1 MGKASAMVVDVDYG
15 QYPRVGELKLLAVEI
30 DNIRSQLNELTSK
43 LNWYD
48 AFSPRDAKARVHT
61 LRDRDAQDAER
72 LSGLSANLNRL
83 KGACGEVEGQLMMRL
98 DPRGWFNVEQRALR
112 QKATSLRLEVKD
124 AEGAVDA
131 LRAQHTSGRKAISQ
145 AQAELQ
151 QHTSTPITELR
162 QSRADLSDHL
172 ASALSRREVLEAER
186 GTFDI
191 EVRPLVE
198 QLSARELELRTARR
212 NADLARKLDV
222 ELNAAPNGFERKKVH
237 ERSEEAFGTGQPK
250 AALRQNEKIIEQTE
264 RTIEKVQRRMRDLH
278 ERWIRVVDLLIIDGS
293 NFCFA
298 SGSDFVGLS
307 ALKAALPL
315 LAAKCNIIVVFDASI
330 RRKLAAG
337 DTAIRTELASGAEV
351 IVMPTKTAADE
362 TIISRVNG
370 FPRRF
375 ILSND
380 RYSEFQDHEAVAAG
394 RMLRH
399 VISSDRVQILDLRI
413 DVPYERPNQNGPG
426 SELH

>member
-1 MGKASAMVVDVDYG
+1 MVVRTDYG
-15 QYPRVGELKLLAVEI
+15 QYPRAGDLKLLVVET
-30 DNIRSQLNELTSK
+30 DNIRSQLKELTSK

-48 AFSPRDAKARVHT
+48 AFSPKDAEARVHT
-61 LRDRDAQDAER
+61 LRDRDAQDADR
-72 LSGLSANLNRL
+72 LSGLSANLNCL

-112 QKATSLRLEVKD
+112 QKAASLRLELKD
-124 AEGAVDA
+124 AEDAVDA
-131 LRAQHTSGRKAISQ
+131 LRAQQSSRREAISQ

-151 QHTSTPITELR
+151 RHAKTPISDLR
-162 QSRADLSDHL
+162 QSRTDLSDRL
-172 ASALSRREVLEAER
+172 ASALSRLEALEAER
-186 GTFDI
+186 GAFDV
-191 EVRPLVE
+191 EVRPLVD
-198 QLSARELELRTARR
+198 QLNARELELRTARR
-212 NADLARKLDV
+212 NADLARKLDT
-222 ELNAAPNGFERKKVH
+222 ELNTAANGFERKKVH
-237 ERSEEAFGTGQPK
+237 ERSEEALGTGQPK

-264 RTIEKVQRRMRDLH
+264 RTIEKVQRRMRELH
-278 ERWIRVVDLLIIDGS
+278 ERWSRVVDLLIIDGS

-298 SGSDFVGLS
+298 SGNDFIGLS

-315 LAAKCNIIVVFDASI
+315 LAVKCNIIVVFDASI

-337 DTAIRTELASGAEV
+337 DAAIKTELASAAEV

-362 TIISRVNG
+362 TIISRANG
-370 FPRRF
+370 SPERF

-399 VISSDRVQILDLRI
+399 VISSDRVQILDLKI
-413 DVPYERPNQNGPG
+413 DVPYERPNQGGLG
-426 SELH
+426 SKLR

>member
-1 MGKASAMVVDVDYG
+1 MVVGTDYG
-15 QYPRVGELKLLAVEI
+15 QYPRAEELKLLVVEI
-30 DNIRSQLNELTSK
+30 GNIRSQLKELTSK
-43 LNWYD
+43 LDWYD
-48 AFSPRDAKARVHT
+48 AFSPRDAEARVRT
-61 LRDRDAQDAER
+61 LRDQDAQDTDR

-83 KGACGEVEGQLMMRL
+83 KGACGEIEGQLMMRF

-112 QKATSLRLEVKD
+112 QKAAGLRLEVKD
-124 AEGAVDA
+124 AEDAVDA
-131 LRAQHTSGRKAISQ
+131 LRAQHASRREAISQ

-151 QHTSTPITELR
+151 QHVRTSITALR
-162 QSRADLSDHL
+162 QSRSDLSDRL

-186 GTFDI
+186 RAFDV
-191 EVRPLVE
+191 EVRPLVD

-212 NADLARKLDV
+212 NADLARELDA
-222 ELNAAPNGFERKKVH
+222 ELNTAANGFERKKVH
-237 ERSEEAFGTGQPK
+237 ERSEEALGTGQPK
-250 AALRQNEKIIEQTE
+250 TALRQNEKVIEQTE
-264 RTIEKVQRRMRDLH
+264 RTIEKVQRRMRELH
-278 ERWIRVVDLLIIDGS
+278 ERWSRVVDLLIIDGS

-298 SGSDFVGLS
+298 SGNDFVGLS

-315 LAAKCNIIVVFDASI
+315 LVARCNIIVVFDASI

-337 DTAIRTELASGAEV
+337 DTAIRTELASAAEV

-362 TIISRVNG
+362 TIISRANG
-370 FPRRF
+370 SSGRF

-413 DVPYERPNQNGPG
+413 DVPYERPNQGVLG
-426 SELH
+426 SKLH